1 MHSPNLTIKKHPP
14 EYKIHKYKSFT
25 HSHLITSSRRAVQR
39 NYKFEY
45 AVAAIIWAPI
55 FNDSWWW
62 KIASVR
68 LTGIEIK
75 FNVNDGI
82 CVRHG
87 MREKEGGGEGWSK
100 QYQVSGATIANQ
112 WFRKNVIFKRC
123 SLSSINEIL
132 NEFTHRYCHFNKLLW
147 ISKKLHSNVKNH
159 MTPAH
164 QLILLAAP
172 FFVEPFE
179 NFNCMLQKC
188 D

>member
-123 SLSSINEIL
+123 SLSSINEFSTNSHIDTVIL
-132 NEFTHRYCHFNKLLW
+132 TSFFEFQRNC
-147 ISKKLHSNVKNH
+147 IRMSKI
-159 MTPAH
+159 TWH
-164 QLILLAAP
+164 QRI
-172 FFVEPFE
+172 
-179 NFNCMLQKC
+179 N
-188 D
+188 